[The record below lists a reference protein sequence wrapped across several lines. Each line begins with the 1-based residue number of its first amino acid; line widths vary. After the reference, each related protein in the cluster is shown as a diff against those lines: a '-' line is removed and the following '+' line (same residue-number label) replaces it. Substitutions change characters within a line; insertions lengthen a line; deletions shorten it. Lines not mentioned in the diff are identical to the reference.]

1 MLVMLGRE
9 GARPERWIGYA
20 KYIIHNASA
29 HAYDQAENVAAES
42 PSHTAT
48 RNADNALPGPLIDES
63 ERAWISGSMNEP
75 VSASVGCAASAAVA
89 LMTQWPNPESV
100 LAAVGK
106 PELEPWRQSILQAKS
121 QPLPKS
127 AWLLGQTAPQ
137 YSALLA
143 ECQDAPSFLFGLG
156 DPDCFD
162 SPAIAIVG
170 SRRPSLDGLKLAERF
185 AFELAQAGF
194 VIVSGLAQGVDTAAH
209 KGALAAGGR
218 TIAVMATGID
228 SIYPA
233 SNRRLSADIAAT
245 GAVVTEFLPGSAPKR
260 HHFRRRNRT
269 ISGLSIATV
278 VIEAGVPSGTLI
290 TATAATEQGRDVYAL
305 PWSINHKQGEGCLK
319 LLLEGALLATD
330 PEDVIE
336 GSCWSKP
343 ISDEGMLKNYRADQG
358 ALKEIVGQTTHGTA
372 QQSEY
377 LQLQNNRLESSESES
392 SRHDRSA
399 LNKGLG
405 SQNKGSEHSQN
416 LSDKQQALLQL
427 MGDGYHSA
435 ESLSVAMGCSIRDI
449 HQALTALEI
458 YKLVTRDRSGYC
470 KR

>member
-1 MLVMLGRE
+1 MLVMLGCK
-9 GARPERWIGYA
+9 GVQPERWLGYA
-20 KYIIHNASA
+20 QYITQNASF
-29 HAYDQAENVAAES
+29 HDS
-42 PSHTAT
+42 
-48 RNADNALPGPLIDES
+48 
-63 ERAWISGSMNEP
+63 
-75 VSASVGCAASAAVA
+75 VA

-100 LAAVGK
+100 LQAAAK
-106 PELEPWRQSILQAKS
+106 PELDPWRQSIRQAKS
-121 QPLPKS
+121 PPLPKS

-137 YSALLA
+137 YSPLLA
-143 ECQDAPSFLFGLG
+143 ECQDAPPFLFGLG
-156 DPDCFD
+156 DPSCFD
-162 SPAIAIVG
+162 CPAIAIVG

-228 SIYPA
+228 TVYPSA
-233 SNRRLSADIAAT
+233 NRALSAGIAES

-290 TATAATEQGRDVYAL
+290 TATAAAEQGRDVYAL

-319 LLLEGALLATD
+319 LLLEGAMLATD
-330 PEDVIE
+330 PQDIIE

-343 ISDEGMLKNYRADQG
+343 IPPEAVLKNYRASQG
-358 ALKEIVGQTTHGTA
+358 VLEGFGEQNTHGTA
-372 QQSEY
+372 EQTASLRSQIS
-377 LQLQNNRLESSESES
+377 RSESSGSES
-392 SRHDRSA
+392 SRDALSA
-399 LNKGLG
+399 LNKGLS
-405 SQNKGSEHSQN
+405 SQKEVSEHGQS
-416 LSDKQQALLQL
+416 LSDQQKTLLQL

-435 ESLSVAMGCSIRDI
+435 ESLSVALRCSISDI

-458 YKLVTRDRSGYC
+458 SNLVTRHRSGYC
-470 KR
+470 KC

>member
-1 MLVMLGRE
+1 MLVMLGCE
-9 GARPERWIGYA
+9 GVHPERWLGYA
-20 KYIIHNASA
+20 QYITQNTSV
-29 HAYDQAENVAAES
+29 D
-42 PSHTAT
+42 
-48 RNADNALPGPLIDES
+48 
-63 ERAWISGSMNEP
+63 GS
-75 VSASVGCAASAAVA
+75 VA
-89 LMTQWPNPESV
+89 LMRQWPNPETV
-100 LAAVGK
+100 LRAVAN
-106 PELEPWRQSILQAKS
+106 PELEPWRHSILQAKS
-121 QPLPKS
+121 PPLPKS
-127 AWLLGQTAPQ
+127 AWLLGQTASQ
-137 YSALLA
+137 YSPLLA

-156 DPDCFD
+156 DPSCFD
-162 SPAIAIVG
+162 CPAIAIVG

-228 SIYPA
+228 TVYPSA
-233 SNRRLSADIAAT
+233 NRQLSFDIAAS
-245 GAVVTEFLPGSAPKR
+245 GAVVTEFFPGSAPKR

-290 TATAATEQGRDVYAL
+290 TATAAAEQGRDVYAL

-330 PEDVIE
+330 PHDVIE

-343 ISDEGMLKNYRADQG
+343 IPAEAVLKNYRPSQG
-358 ALKEIVGQTTHGTA
+358 ALEGFGDQRAHGAAEQITCL
-372 QQSEY
+372 QS
-377 LQLQNNRLESSESES
+377 QDTGSESDEPS
-392 SRHDRSA
+392 DSKRSRYALSA
-399 LNKGLG
+399 LNKGL
-405 SQNKGSEHSQN
+405 SVKNEVSEHGQN
-416 LSDKQQALLQL
+416 LSDEQQALLQF

-435 ESLSVAMGCSIRDI
+435 ESLSEVMGRNIRDI

-458 YKLVTRDRSGYC
+458 SNLVTRHRSGYC

>member
-1 MLVMLGRE
+1 MLVMLGCE
-9 GARPERWIGYA
+9 GVQPERWLGYA
-20 KYIIHNASA
+20 RYITQNTSVH
-29 HAYDQAENVAAES
+29 
-42 PSHTAT
+42 
-48 RNADNALPGPLIDES
+48 
-63 ERAWISGSMNEP
+63 GS
-75 VSASVGCAASAAVA
+75 VA
-89 LMTQWPNPESV
+89 LMRRWPNPETV
-100 LAAVGK
+100 LQAVAN
-106 PELEPWRQSILQAKS
+106 PELEPWRHSILQAKGP
-121 QPLPKS
+121 PLPKS
-127 AWLLGQTAPQ
+127 VWLLGQTSPQ
-137 YSALLA
+137 YSPLLA
-143 ECQDAPSFLFGLG
+143 ECQDAPSLLFGLG
-156 DPDCFD
+156 DPSCFD
-162 SPAIAIVG
+162 CPAIAIVG
-170 SRRPSLDGLKLAERF
+170 SRRPSLDRLKLAERF

-228 SIYPA
+228 TVYPSA
-233 SNRRLSADIAAT
+233 NRQLSLDIAAS

-290 TATAATEQGRDVYAL
+290 TATAAAEQGRDVYAL

-330 PEDVIE
+330 PHDVIE

-343 ISDEGMLKNYRADQG
+343 IPAEAVLKNYRPSQG
-358 ALKEIVGQTTHGTA
+358 ALEGFGDQRAHGAAEQITCL
-372 QQSEY
+372 QS
-377 LQLQNNRLESSESES
+377 QDAGSESDEPS
-392 SRHDRSA
+392 DSKRSRYALSA
-399 LNKGLG
+399 LNKGL
-405 SQNKGSEHSQN
+405 SVKNEVSEHGQN
-416 LSDKQQALLQL
+416 LSDEQQALLQF

-435 ESLSVAMGCSIRDI
+435 ESLSEVMGCNIRDI

-458 YKLVTRDRSGYC
+458 SNLVTLHRSGYC

>member
-1 MLVMLGRE
+1 MLVMLGCK
-9 GARPERWIGYA
+9 GVQPGRWLGYA
-20 KYIIHNASA
+20 QYITQNASF
-29 HAYDQAENVAAES
+29 H
-42 PSHTAT
+42 
-48 RNADNALPGPLIDES
+48 
-63 ERAWISGSMNEP
+63 GS
-75 VSASVGCAASAAVA
+75 VA

-100 LAAVGK
+100 LQAVAK
-106 PELEPWRQSILQAKS
+106 PELDPWRQSIRQAKS
-121 QPLPKS
+121 PPLPKS

-137 YSALLA
+137 YSPLLA
-143 ECQDAPSFLFGLG
+143 ECQDAPPFLFGLG
-156 DPDCFD
+156 DPSCFD
-162 SPAIAIVG
+162 CPAIAIVG

-228 SIYPA
+228 TVYPSA
-233 SNRRLSADIAAT
+233 NRALSAGIAES

-290 TATAATEQGRDVYAL
+290 TATAAAEQGRDVYAL

-319 LLLEGALLATD
+319 LLLEGAMLATD
-330 PEDVIE
+330 PHDIIE

-343 ISDEGMLKNYRADQG
+343 IPPEAVLKNYRASQGVLEGFGEQNTHGAAEQTASLRSENSRFESFGSKGGRG
-358 ALKEIVGQTTHGTA
+358 AL
-372 QQSEY
+372 
-377 LQLQNNRLESSESES
+377 
-392 SRHDRSA
+392 SA
-399 LNKGLG
+399 LSKGLS
-405 SQNKGSEHSQN
+405 SQKEVSEQRQS
-416 LSDKQQALLQL
+416 LSDEQKALLQL

-435 ESLSVAMGCSIRDI
+435 ESLSVAMGSDIRDM

-458 YKLVTRDRSGYC
+458 SNLVTRHRSGYC

>member
-1 MLVMLGRE
+1 MLVMLGCE
-9 GARPERWIGYA
+9 GVQPERWLGYA
-20 KYIIHNASA
+20 RYITQNTSVH
-29 HAYDQAENVAAES
+29 
-42 PSHTAT
+42 
-48 RNADNALPGPLIDES
+48 
-63 ERAWISGSMNEP
+63 GS
-75 VSASVGCAASAAVA
+75 VA
-89 LMTQWPNPESV
+89 LMRQWPSPEAV
-100 LAAVGK
+100 LQAVAN
-106 PELEPWRQSILQAKS
+106 PELEPWRHSIRQAKNP
-121 QPLPKS
+121 PLPKS
-127 AWLLGQTAPQ
+127 VWLLGQTSPQ
-137 YSALLA
+137 YSPLLA
-143 ECQDAPSFLFGLG
+143 ECQDAPSLLFGLG
-156 DPDCFD
+156 DPSCFD
-162 SPAIAIVG
+162 CPAIAIVG

-228 SIYPA
+228 TVYPSA
-233 SNRRLSADIAAT
+233 NRQLSLDIAAS

-290 TATAATEQGRDVYAL
+290 TATAAAEQGRDVYAL

-330 PEDVIE
+330 PHDVIE

-343 ISDEGMLKNYRADQG
+343 IPAEAVLKNYRPSQG
-358 ALKEIVGQTTHGTA
+358 ALEGFGDQRAHGAAEQITCL
-372 QQSEY
+372 QS
-377 LQLQNNRLESSESES
+377 QDAGSESDEPS
-392 SRHDRSA
+392 DSKRSRYALSA
-399 LNKGLG
+399 LNKGL
-405 SQNKGSEHSQN
+405 SVKNEVSEHGQN
-416 LSDKQQALLQL
+416 LSDEQQALLQF

-435 ESLSVAMGCSIRDI
+435 ESLSEVMGCNIRDI

-458 YKLVTRDRSGYC
+458 SNLVTLHRSGYC

>member
-1 MLVMLGRE
+1 MLIMLGRE
-9 GARPERWIGYA
+9 GVQPERWIGYA
-20 KYIIHNASA
+20 KYLIQTVGGR
-29 HAYDQAENVAAES
+29 YDGHETVFAAETVVQSS
-42 PSHTAT
+42 P
-48 RNADNALPGPLIDES
+48 NAENALPES
-63 ERAWISGSMNEP
+63 MRDQTVVESINDP
-75 VSASVGCAASAAVA
+75 VSESVKRKVNSTVA
-89 LMTQWPNPESV
+89 LMTHWPNPESV
-100 LAAVGK
+100 MQAVATQ
-106 PELEPWRQSILQAKS
+106 ELDPWRQSILQAQS
-121 QPLPKS
+121 PALPKS
-127 AWLLGQTAPQ
+127 AWLLGRTAPQ
-137 YSALLA
+137 YSPLLA

-156 DPDCFD
+156 DPSCFD
-162 SPAIAIVG
+162 FPAIAIVG

-228 SIYPA
+228 TVYPA
-233 SNRRLSADIAAT
+233 ANRQLSFDIAAS
-245 GAVVTEFLPGSAPKR
+245 GAVVTEFFPGSAPKR

-290 TATAATEQGRDVYAL
+290 TATAAAEQGRDVYAL

-330 PEDVIE
+330 PQDVIE

-343 ISDEGMLKNYRADQG
+343 IPAEAVLKNYRSSQG
-358 ALKEIVGQTTHGTA
+358 ALEGFGDQRARGA
-372 QQSEY
+372 AEQSTY
-377 LQLQNNRLESSESES
+377 LQSQGAGSESDES
-392 SRHDRSA
+392 SRSKSSRHALSA
-399 LNKGLG
+399 LNKGL
-405 SQNKGSEHSQN
+405 SSHKEASEQRQN
-416 LSDKQQALLQL
+416 LSDEQQALLQL

-435 ESLSVAMGCSIRDI
+435 ELLALAMGRNIRDI
-449 HQALTALEI
+449 HQAFTALEI
-458 YKLVTRDRSGYC
+458 SNLVTRHRSGYC

>member
-9 GARPERWIGYA
+9 GIRPERWIGYA
-20 KYIIHNASA
+20 QYLTQNARVHSYEYA
-29 HAYDQAENVAAES
+29 VDIAAKPAVDVANR
-42 PSHTAT
+42 HTE
-48 RNADNALPGPLIDES
+48 DALPRALIDES
-63 ERAWISGSMNEP
+63 VIGS
-75 VSASVGCAASAAVA
+75 VKSIASAPVA
-89 LMTQWPNPESV
+89 LMTRWPNPESV
-100 LAAVGK
+100 LEAVAT
-106 PELEPWRQSILQAKS
+106 PELDPWRRSILHAKS
-121 QPLPKS
+121 PPLPEQT
-127 AWLLGQTAPQ
+127 WLLGRTAPQ
-137 YSALLA
+137 YSPLLA

-156 DPDCFD
+156 DPDYFVR
-162 SPAIAIVG
+162 PAIAIVG

-194 VIVSGLAQGVDTAAH
+194 VIVSGLAQGVDTAVH

-228 SIYPA
+228 TVYP
-233 SNRRLSADIAAT
+233 STNGELSAAIAKS

-290 TATAATEQGRDVYAL
+290 TATAAAEQGRDVYAL

-319 LLLEGALLATD
+319 LLLEGALLAAD
-330 PEDVIE
+330 PQDIIE

-343 ISDEGMLKNYRADQG
+343 LSAEVVLKNFRASHGASEGVGEQNTQG
-358 ALKEIVGQTTHGTA
+358 AA
-372 QQSEY
+372 SQSTG
-377 LQLQNNRLESSESES
+377 LQSQNSLFEFSESKS
-392 SRHDRSA
+392 SRHELSA
-399 LNKGLG
+399 FNKGLS
-405 SQNKGSEHSQN
+405 SQKEISEDVRN
-416 LSDKQQALLQL
+416 LSAEHATLLQL

-435 ESLSVAMGCSIRDI
+435 ESLSVAAGTNISDI
-449 HQALTALEI
+449 HRVLTTLEI
-458 YKLVTRDRSGYC
+458 SNLVTRHRSGYR

>member
-1 MLVMLGRE
+1 MLVMLGCK
-9 GARPERWIGYA
+9 GVQPERWLGYA
-20 KYIIHNASA
+20 QYITQNASF
-29 HAYDQAENVAAES
+29 HDS
-42 PSHTAT
+42 
-48 RNADNALPGPLIDES
+48 
-63 ERAWISGSMNEP
+63 
-75 VSASVGCAASAAVA
+75 VA

-100 LAAVGK
+100 LQAAAK
-106 PELEPWRQSILQAKS
+106 PELDPWRQSIRQAKS
-121 QPLPKS
+121 PPLPKS

-137 YSALLA
+137 YSPLLA

-156 DPDCFD
+156 DPSCFD
-162 SPAIAIVG
+162 CPAIAIVG

-228 SIYPA
+228 TVYPSA
-233 SNRRLSADIAAT
+233 NRALSAGIAES

-290 TATAATEQGRDVYAL
+290 TATAAAEQGRDVYAL

-319 LLLEGALLATD
+319 LLLEGAMLATD
-330 PEDVIE
+330 PQDIIE

-343 ISDEGMLKNYRADQG
+343 IPPEAVLKNYRASQG
-358 ALKEIVGQTTHGTA
+358 VLEGFGEQNTHGTA
-372 QQSEY
+372 EQTASLRSQIS
-377 LQLQNNRLESSESES
+377 RSESSGSES
-392 SRHDRSA
+392 SRDALSA
-399 LNKGLG
+399 LNKGLS
-405 SQNKGSEHSQN
+405 SQKEVSEHGQS
-416 LSDKQQALLQL
+416 LSDQQKTLLQL

-435 ESLSVAMGCSIRDI
+435 ESLSVALRCSISDI

-458 YKLVTRDRSGYC
+458 SNLVTRHRSGYC
-470 KR
+470 KC

>member
-1 MLVMLGRE
+1 MLVMLGCE
-9 GARPERWIGYA
+9 GVQPERWLGYA
-20 KYIIHNASA
+20 QYITQNTSVH
-29 HAYDQAENVAAES
+29 
-42 PSHTAT
+42 
-48 RNADNALPGPLIDES
+48 
-63 ERAWISGSMNEP
+63 GS
-75 VSASVGCAASAAVA
+75 VA
-89 LMTQWPNPESV
+89 LMRQWPNPETV
-100 LAAVGK
+100 LQAVAN
-106 PELEPWRQSILQAKS
+106 PELEQWRHSILQAKS
-121 QPLPKS
+121 PPLPKS
-127 AWLLGQTAPQ
+127 VWLLGQTSPQ
-137 YSALLA
+137 YSPLLA
-143 ECQDAPSFLFGLG
+143 ECQDAPSLLFGLG
-156 DPDCFD
+156 DPSCFD
-162 SPAIAIVG
+162 CPAIAIVG

-228 SIYPA
+228 TVYPSA
-233 SNRRLSADIAAT
+233 NRQLSLDIAAS

-290 TATAATEQGRDVYAL
+290 TATAAAEQGRDVYAL

-330 PEDVIE
+330 PHDVIE

-343 ISDEGMLKNYRADQG
+343 IPPEAVLKNYRPSQG
-358 ALKEIVGQTTHGTA
+358 ALEGFGDQRAHGAAGQITCL
-372 QQSEY
+372 QS
-377 LQLQNNRLESSESES
+377 QDAGSESNEPS
-392 SRHDRSA
+392 DSKRSRYALSA
-399 LNKGLG
+399 LNKGL
-405 SQNKGSEHSQN
+405 SVKNEVFEHGQN
-416 LSDKQQALLQL
+416 LSYEQQVLLQF

-435 ESLSVAMGCSIRDI
+435 ESLSEVMGHNIRDI

-458 YKLVTRDRSGYC
+458 SNLVTRHRSGYC